1 MAQDYEALKSAIIEK
16 CRVLEKMG
24 YFIGTWGNISVRVAE
39 GFLVTPSRIAYDVIQ
54 PSDFVLVSSEGKLLA
69 GHRLPSSETEIHRAV
84 LNKKGG
90 VGAIIH
96 SHSPYATAVSCL
108 HCAIPPFVED
118 LVQIIGG
125 QVNCTRYVPAGQH
138 MRISEEVA
146 RTIGQENAVL
156 LANHGVMCCGRDLEE
171 AFVASQIL
179 EKAAFMM
186 LAAAAKGAVIAIPDE
201 HVRSER
207 QRYLYKYG
215 MPSDAPDQS
224 ERRAVKPP

>member
-1 MAQDYEALKSAIIEK
+1 MADNYRPLKIGIIEK

-39 GFLVTPSRIAYDVIQ
+39 GFLVTPSRVAYDVIQ
-54 PSDFVLVSSEGKLLA
+54 PDDFVLISPEGKVLA

-84 LNKKGG
+84 LNKKGD

-108 HCAIPPFVED
+108 HCSIPPFVED

-138 MRISEEVA
+138 VRISEEVA
-146 RTIGQENAVL
+146 RTIGEENAVL

-186 LAAAAKGAVIAIPDE
+186 LVAAGKGSVIPIPDE

-207 QRYLYKYG
+207 HRYLYKYG
-215 MPSDAPDQS
+215 TASDSPDRS
-224 ERRAVKPP
+224 ENV